1 VHVETG
7 MAPQPLVDPG
17 MFMGGVIV
25 GNDMDG
31 EIGRA
36 LLIDQLEEGEPFL
49 MTVARR
55 QTGDQFAFQIIQ
67 RGK

>member
-1 VHVETG
+1 
-7 MAPQPLVDPG
+7 

-55 QTGDQFAFQIIQ
+55 QTGDQFAFQITAVRLSKRCLPIK
-67 RGK
+67 G